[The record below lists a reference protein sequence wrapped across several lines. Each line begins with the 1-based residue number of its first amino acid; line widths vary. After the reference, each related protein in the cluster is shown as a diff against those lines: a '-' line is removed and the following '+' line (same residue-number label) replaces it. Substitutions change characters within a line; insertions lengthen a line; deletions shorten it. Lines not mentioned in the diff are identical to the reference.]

1 MSPKLPVCAFS
12 RTQTHTLTSFLCF
25 DGTAKKTKVSKYIK
39 LLCLLGL
46 LRVNSL
52 QLCPASALEVAPLS
66 VRAPA
71 DPYQSLLLFN
81 SLHIHDTS
89 TYSSCKM
96 QMPLSF
102 SSQRKAVCTSE
113 IFVLF
118 LYCHPTAGHVDFILL
133 MNPPFLII
141 LIISSD
147 NHSEDVRWI
156 SHHVLFQKSWLLRK
170 ASSPNINKKKL
181 QFFLW
186 QQFWSLSHSF

>member
-1 MSPKLPVCAFS
+1 MSPKLLVCAFS
-12 RTQTHTLTSFLCF
+12 RTQTHTLSSYLCF
-25 DGTAKKTKVSKYIK
+25 DGTAKKKVSKYIK

-52 QLCPASALEVAPLS
+52 QLCPAAALEVAPLS

-71 DPYQSLLLFN
+71 DPYQPLLLFN

-102 SSQRKAVCTSE
+102 SSQRKAVFTSE

-118 LYCHPTAGHVDFILL
+118 LYCHPTAGHVDFILRL
-133 MNPPFLII
+133 NQIFFYHFNNII
-141 LIISSD
+141 
-147 NHSEDVRWI
+147 R
-156 SHHVLFQKSWLLRK
+156 
-170 ASSPNINKKKL
+170 
-181 QFFLW
+181 
-186 QQFWSLSHSF
+186 

>member
-1 MSPKLPVCAFS
+1 MLRRDSK
-12 RTQTHTLTSFLCF
+12 R
-25 DGTAKKTKVSKYIK
+25 KVSKYIK

-52 QLCPASALEVAPLS
+52 QLCPAAALEVAPLS

-71 DPYQSLLLFN
+71 DPYQPLLLFN

-102 SSQRKAVCTSE
+102 SSQRKAVFTSE

-118 LYCHPTAGHVDFILL
+118 LYCHPTAGHVDFILR
-133 MNPPFLII
+133 MNQFFFII

-147 NHSEDVRWI
+147 NHSKDVRWI

-170 ASSPNINKKKL
+170 ASSPNIKKVTIL
-181 QFFLW
+181 PLTAILEFESFVIDVNSFSPAQFITRTT
-186 QQFWSLSHSF
+186 